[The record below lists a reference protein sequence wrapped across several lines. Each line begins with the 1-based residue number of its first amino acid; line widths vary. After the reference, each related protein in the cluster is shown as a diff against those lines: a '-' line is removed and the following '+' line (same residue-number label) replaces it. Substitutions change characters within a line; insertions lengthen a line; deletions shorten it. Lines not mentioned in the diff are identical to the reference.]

1 VIFRIGILLPGIVS
15 PVRQKNEEL
24 CLKKLKDSSAFRVIP
39 GIVTGVSGIVTAD
52 SGEPVKIGHDETES
66 AVTFDRNERSRSI
79 GISGHVRP
87 EYARPAAPGHQ
98 GVDRP
103 LVTPRQGSELGGQ
116 HIWGQMKNYP

>member
-66 AVTFDRNERSRSI
+66 AVTFDRNT
-79 GISGHVRP
+79 HP
-87 EYARPAAPGHQ
+87 EAPGT
-98 GVDRP
+98 
-103 LVTPRQGSELGGQ
+103 LLSESRRGCTGRILFA
-116 HIWGQMKNYP
+116 ILTSF